1 MATNDPV
8 ERVSL
13 IAAFAISGY
22 ACTRIRAGRKPFNPM
37 LGETFEDIRNNFIA
51 EKVSHVPPV
60 MACHASGQGW
70 TYDAVT
76 QAKQRVRLNPVA
88 QRRLFRPTYQ

>member
-1 MATNDPV
+1 
-8 ERVSL
+8 
-13 IAAFAISGY
+13 
-22 ACTRIRAGRKPFNPM
+22 M
-37 LGETFEDIRNNFIA
+37 LGETFEDTRNNFIA

-76 QAKQRVRLNPVA
+76 HAKQRVRLPPVA
-88 QRRLFRPTYQ
+88 QRRLFKPDC